1 MLNVIDPARYAG
13 AGTLVSEANRG
24 VAELAVELLDV
35 LSTSGQVAGR
45 GHGAGEWS
53 QAYDRAA
60 ATVAAELAHLV
71 DALGSCVLLL
81 DASGHNHARA
91 EAAAAPYGLPGSAL
105 SRRRLRAVSAPQ
117 LPEAYGGNEA
127 EPHGW
132 SMLATHLGFYQW
144 PGADIGRLRA
154 LAAAWQRA
162 ATALREAAYL
172 PRQAAAELT
181 YLRSPELPDAIAVS
195 DRLGAATLTLA
206 DDCADLGAS
215 CSAYADRVLADRSRV
230 AHEVEEFVAIAGTTE
245 VVGDVVGL
253 VTDGAGA
260 VLGKLV
266 QSGVVARYVA
276 RITALLSDLDLALPA
291 ARPALAAATDDRWL
305 LAVAD
310 SKPVLADIDVD
321 GAVPGS
327 EVRAAGGIGADAS
340 QLTDINAS
348 RLRRWEETSPSHTIS
363 RHVGRSVEQLRRR
376 VDRYHMTEASSFT
389 DVDTAAS
396 AITQVLREHQ
406 AALRAWLAD
415 GGNQIALEARM
426 SDTVGTVVRRSGEVL
441 SGSGVRVVLRRAEQD
456 SEGFRIHTAFVIP

>member
-181 YLRSPELPDAIAVS
+181 YLRSPELPDAIAVC

-310 SKPVLADIDVD
+310 SKPVLAEIEAD
-321 GAVPGS
+321 GAAVEGELADVAGAGVRGGGGALS
-327 EVRAAGGIGADAS
+327 DEEVIEAGWADRRTLRDHLDRHGADIGAKS
-340 QLTDINAS
+340 
-348 RLRRWEETSPSHTIS
+348 
-363 RHVGRSVEQLRRR
+363 
-376 VDRYHMTEASSFT
+376 EAEYVS
-389 DVDTAAS
+389 AA
-396 AITQVLREHQ
+396 QDL
-406 AALRAWLAD
+406 
-415 GGNQIALEARM
+415 
-426 SDTVGTVVRRSGEVL
+426 
-441 SGSGVRVVLRRAEQD
+441 LRRARLDGLPTKISNDGTIRVFDPETNLFAAYRAD
-456 SEGFRIHTAFVIP
+456 GLARTIFRPSPSPAAYWAKQPGVLQ